1 MTRELL
7 NEKNVQTVSDSLKEH
22 IETLF
27 SGHADRI
34 ERNLKNQI
42 KTLQDQ
48 LETHEHKRH
57 ASHLK
62 FCLTM
67 AAALAVSAFVH
78 FRHHKAQ

>member
-1 MTRELL
+1 MTLEIL
-7 NEKNVQTVSDSLKEH
+7 NEKNSHTVSDSLKKH

-27 SGHADRI
+27 SGHADCM
-34 ERNLKNQI
+34 EKNLKSQI

-67 AAALAVSAFVH
+67 AAALAISAIVH
-78 FRHHKAQ
+78 FRHRKAQ